1 MALVTTFA
9 TTPLVRLLYPPW
21 YQRKL
26 EAWKRGE
33 IDWDSG
39 SAMVETDIVAFQKEE
54 SPKSRNLLVYARLD
68 SMPTLLA
75 FVSMLGR
82 KTTQITGRQ
91 HPARH
96 GGAAREADHS
106 LHCRRSVAVH
116 AVRLVEL
123 TERGSAV
130 MKVSE
135 LDEYATFDPVITA
148 FRILG
153 QLLGLAV
160 SGEVGI
166 FLLGSFQNADQPC
179 SRSQSFRKT
188 ASRIPSSA
196 KPTRRHRTSSCYPGV
211 RPEI

>member
-39 SAMVETDIVAFQKEE
+39 NATADTDSVAIQKEE
-54 SPKSRNLLVYARLD
+54 SAKTRNLLLYARLD

-82 KTTQITGRQ
+82 KPTQINERQ
-91 HPARH
+91 HPSQH
-96 GGAAREADHS
+96 GGDAQEPDQHS
-106 LHCRRSVAVH
+106 NRSVSVH

-135 LDEYATFDPVITA
+135 ADEYATFDPVINA
-148 FRILG
+148 FRVLG
-153 QLLGLAV
+153 QLFGLSI

-166 FLLGSFQNADQPC
+166 TVCYGG
-179 SRSQSFRKT
+179 R
-188 ASRIPSSA
+188 SSA
-196 KPTRRHRTSSCYPGV
+196 NLLRSR
-211 RPEI
+211 

>member
-1 MALVTTFA
+1 MSLVTTFA

-39 SAMVETDIVAFQKEE
+39 NATTEADSVAIQKEE
-54 SPKSRNLLVYARLD
+54 SAKTRNLLLYARLD

-82 KTTQITGRQ
+82 KPTQVNERQ
-91 HPARH
+91 HPSRH
-96 GGAAREADHS
+96 GGDAPEPAQS
-106 LHCRRSVAVH
+106 LHSTRSVSVH

-135 LDEYATFDPVITA
+135 VDEYATFDPVINA
-148 FRILG
+148 FRVLG
-153 QLLGLAV
+153 QLFGLSV

-166 FLLGSFQNADQPC
+166 AVRDG
-179 SRSQSFRKT
+179 RSPANRL
-188 ASRIPSSA
+188 RY
-196 KPTRRHRTSSCYPGV
+196 R
-211 RPEI
+211 

>member
-39 SAMVETDIVAFQKEE
+39 NPMAETDDVALQKEE
-54 SPKSRNLLVYARLD
+54 SAKTRNLLLYARLD

-82 KTTQITGRQ
+82 KPTQITERM
-91 HPARH
+91 HPSRN
-96 GGAAREADHS
+96 GGDAKGSDQNS
-106 LHCRRSVAVH
+106 PSTRSVSVH

-135 LDEYATFDPVITA
+135 VDEYATFDPVINA

-153 QLLGLAV
+153 QLFGLAV

-166 FLLGSFQNADQPC
+166 ALRTFASLTNKNLN
-179 SRSQSFRKT
+179 RS
-188 ASRIPSSA
+188 P
-196 KPTRRHRTSSCYPGV
+196 
-211 RPEI
+211 

>member
-9 TTPLVRLLYPPW
+9 TTPLVRVLYPPW

-39 SAMVETDIVAFQKEE
+39 NAMAETDSVTIQKEE
-54 SPKSRNLLVYARLD
+54 SAKTRNLLLYARLD

-82 KTTQITGRQ
+82 KPTQITERQ
-91 HPARH
+91 HPSRH
-96 GGAAREADHS
+96 GGDSKEPDQS
-106 LHCRRSVAVH
+106 LHSSRSVAVH

-135 LDEYATFDPVITA
+135 VDEYATFDPVINA
-148 FRILG
+148 FRVLG
-153 QLLGLAV
+153 QLFGLAV
-160 SGEVGI
+160 SGEVSI
-166 FLLGSFQNADQPC
+166 VLLDRVTGAN
-179 SRSQSFRKT
+179 
-188 ASRIPSSA
+188 
-196 KPTRRHRTSSCYPGV
+196 KP
-211 RPEI
+211 